1 MNPEQLQRRVEA
13 SGVTY
18 WELAKLL
25 GVHAHQVNG
34 LSPTALSRLPA
45 RLLLALALAERLD
58 LDPAELISGLGA
70 RRSADLPQDAEQV
83 ANALAHAPGP
93 FTAWRL
99 AQVFGWTLE
108 RVEQALE
115 QVRARPEVTGP
126 FALRFIPG
134 EGYVLEPR
142 LDRLDHDQIAAL
154 RRAETD
160 LAAGTVRQL
169 QLLHQAHEQG
179 VDPSEV
185 PAALV
190 EQELVVIGADGRAR
204 LHEDVALALEPE

>member
-34 LSPTALSRLPA
+34 LTSTALSRLPV
-45 RLLLALALAERLD
+45 RLLLALAERLD
-58 LDPAELISGLGA
+58 LDPAELIIGLGPQ
-70 RRSADLPQDAEQV
+70 RSADPPQDAEQI
-83 ANALAHAPGP
+83 ANALAHASGP
-93 FTAWRL
+93 LTASRL
-99 AQVFGWTLE
+99 AQVLGWTLE
-108 RVEQALE
+108 RAEQALE

-126 FALRFIPG
+126 FALRSVPG

-142 LDRLDHDQIAAL
+142 LDRLDHDQIAGL

-160 LAAGTVRQL
+160 LASGTVRRL
-169 QLLHQAHEQG
+169 QLLHRAQEQG

-185 PAALV
+185 PAGFV

-204 LHEDVALALEPE
+204 LHEDVALALNPE